1 MPSSRRTTEERI
13 FSLETLPKDPHAGG
27 IVKIL
32 LILEFIGLT
41 AAAVWK
47 HDWFAAAAGVL
58 IPAAA
63 LVRTLF
69 VWDKARRTAIV
80 DVTAVLEGF
89 LLEFVSK
96 PCGLREG
103 VLRQFFS
110 ELKDMAHGMLSS
122 LFLLGTAYLLSLGTA
137 IPGGLLVGSST
148 RLRNAVEPFSKVL
161 SVIPPIVYIPYAI
174 RLLPSFSAASIFV
187 IWSGAFWPIFANTVA
202 GVVNIPETMLDSARM
217 LHLKRGT
224 FIFRVLLPGAM
235 PSILTGASLS
245 LVFSFLLLTAAEL
258 IGATEGLGW
267 YVKDRADFGDYAR
280 VIVGIIFIGL
290 VITAISAGF
299 KRIEKRILRYK
310 EAGQ

>member
-1 MPSSRRTTEERI
+1 M
-13 FSLETLPKDPHAGG
+13 
-27 IVKIL
+27 KIL
-32 LILEFIGLT
+32 LFIGFAALT
-41 AAAVWK
+41 AAALLHADHRV
-47 HDWFAAAAGVL
+47 AGAGALIAGVTL
-58 IPAAA
+58 IRA
-63 LVRTLF
+63 LLAGRGGR
-69 VWDKARRTAIV
+69 RRTIL
-80 DVTAVLEGF
+80 DVSALLCGF
-89 LLEFVSK
+89 LLAWQLAAANFRVLDPVLFPTPEEVLKLFFGEFGEMFK
-96 PCGLREG
+96 
-103 VLRQFFS
+103 
-110 ELKDMAHGMLSS
+110 GMFSS
-122 LFLLGTAYLLSLGTA
+122 LYLLGSAYFLALATA
-137 IPGGLLVGSST
+137 IPAGLAVGCSE
-148 RLRNAVEPFSKVL
+148 RLRDAAEPFSKVL
-161 SVIPPIVYIPYAI
+161 SAIPPIVYIPYAI
-174 RLLPSFSAASIFV
+174 ALLPSFSAASVFI
-187 IWSGAFWPIFANTVA
+187 IWSGAFWPVFVSTIS

-299 KRIEKRILRYK
+299 KRIEKRILHYK